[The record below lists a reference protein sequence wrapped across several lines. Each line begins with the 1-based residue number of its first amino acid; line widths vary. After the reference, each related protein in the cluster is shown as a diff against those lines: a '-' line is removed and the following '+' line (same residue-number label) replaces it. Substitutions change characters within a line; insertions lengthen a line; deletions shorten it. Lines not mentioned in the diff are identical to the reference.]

1 MPTSP
6 VKRFFKSIETFFV
19 RRKQLRITG
28 YLLDRCGGRGLLDR
42 YAGATAT
49 GPVGATSPLWVC
61 WWQGEASM
69 PPLVQACYARLRLQA
84 GRHPVRLVTKDNY
97 NQYVS
102 FPPYVLERV
111 ADGRISLT
119 HFSDLLRVALLSLHG
134 GIWADATLLLPGPGV
149 DDIIDPAATFW
160 SCHHRPV
167 YHNISR
173 GGWVGFFWACGKGH
187 PLPSFIL
194 ELFLN
199 YWKDHDKIVDYLFID
214 YAFALARAGIPAV
227 HDAIEAIPLTVMG
240 PLGKRLDEPYDP
252 KTWKSYCRDY
262 QFHKLNRKAR
272 LVTATRDGR
281 PTNYAHILE
290 QLTIDNGQLAID
302 KGQLRMDNETTNVK
316 HGR

>member
-1 MPTSP
+1 MSPSP

-19 RRKQLRITG
+19 RRKQLRIVG
-28 YLLDRCGGRGLLDR
+28 YLLNRCGGRELLDR
-42 YAGATAT
+42 YAGATPAE
-49 GPVGATSPLWVC
+49 PVGATSPLWVC

-119 HFSDLLRVALLSLHG
+119 HFSDLLRVALLSQHG

-173 GGWVGFFWACGKGH
+173 GGWVSFFWACGKGH

-194 ELFLN
+194 DLQLAF
-199 YWKDHDKIVDYLFID
+199 WKNHDKVIDYLFLD
-214 YAFALARAGIPAV
+214 YCFALARAGIPAV

-252 KTWKSYCRDY
+252 EAWESYRRDY